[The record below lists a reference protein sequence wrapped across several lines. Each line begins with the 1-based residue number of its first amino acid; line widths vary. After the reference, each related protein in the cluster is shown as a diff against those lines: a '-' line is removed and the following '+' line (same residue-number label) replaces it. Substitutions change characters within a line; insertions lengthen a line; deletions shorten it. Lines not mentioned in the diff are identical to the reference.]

1 MKCEKVKILLDDF
14 VDGLLPEAGAREVET
29 HLGECKDCQDEFQS
43 LQALLEK
50 ASHLPKAIEP
60 PRDLWP
66 EIETKINAQTNAQFG
81 WKNLLWG
88 RNAGASKPLDASEAI
103 REQAPSKRWH
113 MSPRLLIA
121 SMIVLLVG
129 GYWLYLQSH
138 RPSWGVENL
147 AGSCKVGSDYIEK
160 TGRLVVGEWLETDE
174 ISRAQINVG
183 MIGKVEVEPNTRIR
197 LLQAR
202 ITDHRLDLAQGKLH
216 ATIWAPPRLFFVE
229 TAAALAI
236 DLGCEYTLQVEDD
249 GSGLLHVIAGYVAL
263 ESHGRESIVPAG
275 ALCAMRPGIGPGTP
289 YSEDATLALREA
301 LTKIDFENGG
311 AEELDIVFRD
321 SRFADTF
328 TLWHLLVRVEPA
340 LRPQVYDRMTELIP
354 PPVGVTRE
362 GVLRGDRKMLDK
374 WAETF
379 GLGYSWWKYWL
390 PL

>member
-1 MKCEKVKILLDDF
+1 MKCERVRIILDDF
-14 VDGLLPEAGAREVET
+14 VDGLLPEAEAREIET
-29 HLGECKDCQDEFQS
+29 HLAECENCRDEFQS

-50 ASHLPKAIEP
+50 ASHLPKVIEP

-66 EIETKINAQTNAQFG
+66 DIEAKLGAQNNSKIVS
-81 WKNLLWG
+81 KDLLLKRG
-88 RNAGASKPLDASEAI
+88 DGASKPFTPSEAI
-103 REQAPSKRWH
+103 IDKSRAKSWYT
-113 MSPRLLIA
+113 SPRFIVA
-121 SMIVLLVG
+121 SMIVLLFG
-129 GYWLYLQSH
+129 GYWLYLQSTK
-138 RPSWGVENL
+138 PSWEVASL

-160 TGRLVVGEWLETDE
+160 TGRLAVGEWLETDE

-183 MIGKVEVEPNTRIR
+183 MIGRVEVEPNTRIR

-202 ITDHRLDLAQGKLH
+202 VTDHRLDLARGKMH

-249 GSGLLHVIAGYVAL
+249 GSGLLHVTAGYVAL
-263 ESHGRESIVPAG
+263 ESHGRESVVPAG
-275 ALCAMRPGIGPGTP
+275 GLCAMRPGIGPGTP

-301 LTKIDFENGG
+301 LTKLDFENGG
-311 AEELDIVFRD
+311 TEELDIVFRD

-354 PPVGVTRE
+354 PPEGVTRD
-362 GVLRGDRKMLDK
+362 GVLRGDQKMLDK

-379 GLGYSWWKYWL
+379 GLGYSWWKRWL